1 MSTRCQIQFIE
12 GTDRTQ
18 VYKHSDGY
26 TDNIFPLLRNLKRE
40 LDKTNMYRG
49 VDYLASQFIFFDKLR
64 HYKDDIETGYNN
76 GGYYFLGHG
85 VENPT
90 GKIHGDEDFLYKVYI
105 TDNGKR
111 WIVKVSETFTSF
123 NKATW
128 RKKREWKTRE
138 TRKMK

>member
-26 TDNIFPLLRNLKRE
+26 TDNILPLLKSLKDE

-64 HYKDDIETGYNN
+64 HYKSDIETGYENK
-76 GGYYFLGHG
+76 GYYFLGHG
-85 VENPT
+85 VENPN
-90 GKIHGDEDFLYKVYI
+90 GKIHGDEEYLYKVTI
-105 TDNGKR
+105 TPTEKFNSGKDK
-111 WIVKVSETFTSF
+111 WTVEVSQKFTDF
-123 NKATW
+123 NDATW
-128 RKKREWKTRE
+128 KVKRLK
-138 TRKMK
+138 